1 MQYDAGPG
9 DRSDRPWDSPAK
21 KQRPQAKRR
30 RVTLPPWALL
40 TILVAIIILLCVGL
54 VLIIKAIRN
63 GGDEE
68 TPVPSTAFTAEVAPS
83 ATTSLLELT
92 DGEPPTATV
101 VLPVSTPPVTAL
113 PTQIRPGALVVVTNT
128 KPDQLALRESPTKSA
143 AVVVWAPDDTVLTVL
158 EGPQQADGYTWWK
171 VRTIDG
177 EEEGWAAADW
187 LVLKTEE

>member
-9 DRSDRPWDSPAK
+9 DRSDRPWDSPTR

-63 GGDEE
+63 DGDQE
-68 TPVPSTAFTAEVAPS
+68 TPVPTATSTSEADPS
-83 ATTSLLELT
+83 ATVSLLEPT

-101 VLPVSTPPVTAL
+101 VLPVSTSPVTAL
-113 PTQIRPGALVVVTNT
+113 PTEIGPGALVIVTSTGAGGLN
-128 KPDQLALRESPTKSA
+128 LRETATTSA
-143 AVVVWAPDDTVLTVL
+143 GIVVAAREGTVLTVL
-158 EGPQQADGYTWWK
+158 EGPAEADGYTWWK
-171 VRTIDG
+171 VRTPEG
-177 EEEGWAAADW
+177 KEGWAAGNW

>member
-68 TPVPSTAFTAEVAPS
+68 TPVPNATFTAEIAPS
-83 ATTSLLELT
+83 ATISLLEPT
-92 DGEPPTATV
+92 DGVPATATV
-101 VLPVSTPPVTAL
+101 VLPLSTPPVTAL
-113 PTQIRPGALVVVTNT
+113 PTEIRPGALVVVTGAGKLN
-128 KPDQLALRESPTKSA
+128 LRESATTGA
-143 AVVVWAPDDTVLTVL
+143 NAVDQVPDGTVLTVL
-158 EGPQQADGYTWWK
+158 EGPQQADSYTWWK
-171 VRTIDG
+171 VRTPEG
-177 EEEGWAAADW
+177 TEGWAAADW

>member
-9 DRSDRPWDSPAK
+9 DRSDRPWDSPVK

-30 RVTLPPWALL
+30 RLTLPPWALL
-40 TILVAIIILLCVGL
+40 TILVAIIILLCVG
-54 VLIIKAIRN
+54 VGLIIKAIRS

-68 TPVPSTAFTAEVAPS
+68 TPVPSATFTAEVAPS
-83 ATTSLLELT
+83 ATISLLEPT

-113 PTQIRPGALVVVTNT
+113 PTEIRPGALVLVTGAGKLN
-128 KPDQLALRESPTKSA
+128 LRESPTTSA
-143 AVVVWAPDDTVLTVL
+143 AVVVAVPDDTVLTVL
-158 EGPQQADGYTWWK
+158 EGPQQADNYTWWK
-171 VRTIDG
+171 VRTPDG
-177 EEEGWAAADW
+177 EEGWAAANW

>member
-1 MQYDAGPG
+1 MMQYDAGPG

-63 GGDEE
+63 GGGEE
-68 TPVPSTAFTAEVAPS
+68 TPVPSATFTVEVAPS
-83 ATTSLLELT
+83 ATISLPEPT

-101 VLPVSTPPVTAL
+101 VLPLSTPPVTAL
-113 PTQIRPGALVVVTNT
+113 PTEIRPGALVVVTGAGKLN
-128 KPDQLALRESPTKSA
+128 LRESPTTA
-143 AVVVWAPDDTVLTVL
+143 ANAVGQANDGTVLTVL
-158 EGPQQADGYTWWK
+158 EGPQQADDYTWWK
-171 VRTIDG
+171 VRTPDG
-177 EEEGWAAADW
+177 KEGWAAADW